1 VFNEQMLLAAT
12 QQQAEQQLPAEP
24 SSQPQPLL
32 PPAPVHQTLPPVLDV
47 PAGLPPVSLV
57 SAASIAS
64 LNGANGHSP
73 FAMLASGIAAASSS
87 PFGAARR
94 LGLDGALAGIR

>member
-1 VFNEQMLLAAT
+1 
-12 QQQAEQQLPAEP
+12 
-24 SSQPQPLL
+24 
-32 PPAPVHQTLPPVLDV
+32 
-47 PAGLPPVSLV
+47 VSLV
-57 SAASIAS
+57 SAAIIAS